1 MTTGLQLSSRSIPRR
16 SSAVKV
22 AFGTWTTAVSA
33 RARQLDD
40 ERRAIAGH
48 ALDGY
53 VPTGGARERAADG
66 ESEPDAITSGGTLA
80 QLSERLEGGPASR
93 SGFRGRSPSRAG
105 TPDRRTARRPTT
117 SRSRLMA

>member
-40 ERRAIAGH
+40 ERRALARH

-80 QLSERLEGGPASR
+80 QLSERLEDAALHLDRDSGAGVLHAQAHQVGGRHVGRQRHVPA
-93 SGFRGRSPSRAG
+93 
-105 TPDRRTARRPTT
+105 
-117 SRSRLMA
+117 